1 MVDTWTQ
8 PLVAEQDRRRVE
20 AECSLHP
27 GVLVKRGERD
37 GEAAKPFVLQPRV
50 DSRTSLS
57 LVLQQIRLNLIFL
70 GVTFDIF
77 LWMQNLVKEMEVEA
91 ILHPVHALRTEVIVG
106 WLERQLQLLVPS
118 WVGSRSCPSPQCVP
132 LDEKVGPVQE
142 INLTWNVAS
151 RNGATWDSLGPSRTA
166 TGSTSC
172 LTGTS

>member
-20 AECSLHP
+20 TECSLHP

-70 GVTFDIF
+70 GGNFGYF
-77 LWMQNLVKEMEVEA
+77 
-91 ILHPVHALRTEVIVG
+91 
-106 WLERQLQLLVPS
+106 
-118 WVGSRSCPSPQCVP
+118 P
-132 LDEKVGPVQE
+132 LDAEPGQRDGDGG
-142 INLTWNVAS
+142 NL
-151 RNGATWDSLGPSRTA
+151 PPC
-166 TGSTSC
+166 SC
-172 LTGTS
+172 SQD

>member
-57 LVLQQIRLNLIFL
+57 LVLQQIRLNLIFW
-70 GVTFDIF
+70 GVTLDIF
-77 LWMQNLVKEMEVEA
+77 HWMQNLVKEMEMEA
-91 ILHPVHALRTEVIVG
+91 IFHPVHAFRTEVIVG
-106 WLERQLQLLVPS
+106 WLERQLQLLIPS
-118 WVGSRSCPSPQCVP
+118 WVGS
-132 LDEKVGPVQE
+132 
-142 INLTWNVAS
+142 
-151 RNGATWDSLGPSRTA
+151 
-166 TGSTSC
+166 
-172 LTGTS
+172 